1 MKSFKFIFT
10 VLFSMFCVLINA
22 QSTYKGVTI
31 DRDRN
36 DVKCIVVTNSN
47 NYPVNIKMDYKI
59 ISRDTEW
66 KPFRY
71 GELVHIPA
79 NETMRFW
86 AESKI
91 YGLNLNYVDIL
102 QPSVFEQVVKAIG
115 GNGEQQPQQQND
127 AQ

>member
-1 MKSFKFIFT
+1 MKSLKFIFT
-10 VLFSMFCVLINA
+10 IFSSMFCVLLNA
-22 QSTYKGVTI
+22 QTTYKGVTI

-71 GELVHIPA
+71 GEMVHIPK
-79 NETMRFW
+79 NETMKFW
-86 AESKI
+86 VESKI

-102 QPSVFEQVVKAIG
+102 QPSVLEQVVKAIG
-115 GNGEQQPQQQND
+115 GGGEQQPQQQND